1 VTQPKTPK
9 GGERRVVHRY
19 RAKETARG
27 SCRECAGGA
36 GPDLALSLL
45 DLSEEGAGLLLS
57 EPLGCGQLVLVGL
70 QAAEWAEEV
79 RVPGM
84 IVWAIDDHAGRWR
97 TGVLFSRPLGLAA
110 LRDLCQLP
118 GP

>member
-9 GGERRVVHRY
+9 RSERRVVHRY
-19 RAKETARG
+19 GAKETARA
-27 SCRECAGGA
+27 SCRECAAGA
-36 GPDLALSLL
+36 GSDLALSLL

-70 QAAEWAEEV
+70 QAAGWAEEV
-79 RVPGM
+79 RIPGM
-84 IVWAIDDHAGRWR
+84 VAWAKDDHTGRWR

-118 GP
+118 GL